1 MEIFGCNYKSVIYG
15 SVKFYGMGKT
25 AFSYHSFTTRNLRR
39 KKVLPYSS
47 QKSKTDQ
54 NRSNK
59 MFESRTNSADAD
71 EIDHLQARDNG
82 DGSSRQDSLSRQDDD
97 VSPATFL
104 ASLKSA
110 TNTPPSAQTVRELQA
125 KVHEYKII
133 CQVCS

>member
-1 MEIFGCNYKSVIYG
+1 
-15 SVKFYGMGKT
+15 
-25 AFSYHSFTTRNLRR
+25 
-39 KKVLPYSS
+39 
-47 QKSKTDQ
+47 
-54 NRSNK
+54 

-133 CQVCS
+133 

>member
-1 MEIFGCNYKSVIYG
+1 
-15 SVKFYGMGKT
+15 MGKT

-133 CQVCS
+133 CQVCNKR